1 MGGGAQGGGPAGS
14 GGQGGASCKLGTV
27 DDCGTCG
34 TRCKGLDADWAC
46 VGGMCVVTGCKNDR
60 ADCNKLASDG
70 CETRLST
77 DNDNC
82 GLCGVQCGLLGLTT
96 CKNSLCVLG
105 L

>member
-1 MGGGAQGGGPAGS
+1 MWGAGPGGAPAAT
-14 GGQGGASCKLGTV
+14 GGQGGGSCKLGTV

-34 TRCKGLDADWAC
+34 NRCKGLDADWAC
-46 VGGMCVVTGCKNDR
+46 VSGTCAIAGCKSDH

-77 DNDNC
+77 DDANC
-82 GLCGVQCGLLGLTT
+82 GICGNQCLTLLGLG
-96 CKNSLCVLG
+96 CKNSVCVLG